1 MDQRNHTVKPSS
13 SVTKACP
20 FPPHPL
26 KERSPKYS
34 SSHTLAEKLKLRWIP
49 RLRVEQAIGLTML
62 IVGCLLIV
70 GGWFVL
76 NLWIPA
82 PGNIWW
88 TSMDSWKQIML
99 VQDMTGSY
107 LLGAG
112 LILVGGILFKI
123 QPTHLFVLEGLI
135 RDVKTLG
142 RLSTGMKA
150 WLLLQLG
157 GAVAIISWAFR
168 EWYQSNI
175 LGAPMYFDKMP
186 LNYPLAVVLVEGSAL
201 GLIFLTWRRTRSEFL
216 FGWVLL
222 SVLRFVLSYQ
232 IGLIPWIYP
241 GSPLPFDVG
250 LGPGRLTIVQP
261 AEAVFAL
268 ISIVVLYSMKDAFR
282 EARMLFGTN

>member
-1 MDQRNHTVKPSS
+1 
-13 SVTKACP
+13 
-20 FPPHPL
+20 
-26 KERSPKYS
+26 
-34 SSHTLAEKLKLRWIP
+34 
-49 RLRVEQAIGLTML
+49 ML

-168 EWYQSNI
+168 EWYRSNI

-268 ISIVVLYSMKDAFR
+268 ISLVVLYSMKDAFR
-282 EARMLFGTN
+282 EARMLLGTN

>member
-1 MDQRNHTVKPSS
+1 MLT
-13 SVTKACP
+13 
-20 FPPHPL
+20 
-26 KERSPKYS
+26 
-34 SSHTLAEKLKLRWIP
+34 EKLELQRIP
-49 RLRVEQAIGLTML
+49 RIRVEQAIGLTML
-62 IVGCLLIV
+62 ILGCLLIV

-88 TSMDSWKQIML
+88 NSMDTWKQIML
-99 VQDMTGSY
+99 VQDMIGSY
-107 LLGAG
+107 FLGAG
-112 LILVGGILFKI
+112 LIVIGGILFKI
-123 QPTHLFVLEGLI
+123 QLSHLFVLEGLI

-142 RLSTGMKA
+142 RLSTNMKA

-186 LNYPLAVVLVEGSAL
+186 LNYPLAVVLVEGSAVS
-201 GLIFLTWRRTRSEFL
+201 LILLTWRRARSEFL
-216 FGWVLL
+216 FGWVFL

-241 GSPLPFDVG
+241 GSPLPFDAG
-250 LGPGRLTIVQP
+250 LRPGRLTIVQP
-261 AEAVFAL
+261 AEAIFAF
-268 ISIVVLYSMKDAFR
+268 ISLGVLYSMKYSFK
-282 EARMLFGTN
+282 EG

>member
-1 MDQRNHTVKPSS
+1 LTCSALQNSLMSHTK
-13 SVTKACP
+13 TCLLTL
-20 FPPHPL
+20 PPL
-26 KERSPKYS
+26 NKQNPKYS
-34 SSHTLAEKLKLRWIP
+34 SSRMLTEKLELQRIP
-49 RLRVEQAIGLTML
+49 RIRVEQAIGLTML
-62 IVGCLLIV
+62 ILGCLLIV

-88 TSMDSWKQIML
+88 NSMDTWKQIML
-99 VQDMTGSY
+99 VQDMIGSY
-107 LLGAG
+107 FLGAG
-112 LILVGGILFKI
+112 LIVIGGILFKI
-123 QPTHLFVLEGLI
+123 QLSHLFVLEGLI

-142 RLSTGMKA
+142 RLSTNMKA

-186 LNYPLAVVLVEGSAL
+186 LNYPLAVVLVEGSAVS
-201 GLIFLTWRRTRSEFL
+201 LILLTWRRARSEFL
-216 FGWVLL
+216 FGWVFL

-241 GSPLPFDVG
+241 GSPLPFDAG
-250 LGPGRLTIVQP
+250 LRPGRLTIVQP
-261 AEAVFAL
+261 AEAIFAF
-268 ISIVVLYSMKDAFR
+268 ISLGVLYSMKYSFK
-282 EARMLFGTN
+282 EG